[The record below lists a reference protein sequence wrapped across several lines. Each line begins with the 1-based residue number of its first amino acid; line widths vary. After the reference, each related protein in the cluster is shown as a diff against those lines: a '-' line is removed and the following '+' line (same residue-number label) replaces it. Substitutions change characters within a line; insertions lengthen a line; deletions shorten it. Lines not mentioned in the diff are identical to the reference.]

1 MRTPKSTNHMKKIY
15 GLLAW
20 LAGMTVSLSASAYDF
35 EVDGIYYNILSI
47 PEAKVEVTYR
57 EYTNYKYESGYE
69 GDMVLP
75 STVTLNSRVFTV
87 TRIGENAFYQNEK
100 LISIQ
105 LPEHLESIGTN
116 AFYECDHLTG
126 INLPSELTSIE
137 SSAFYGCKQITYL
150 KIPKSV
156 MTIGQWGFLDCGI
169 LELYIEDSDEKLEIS
184 GYNYLTF
191 ANIPI
196 VTGYIG
202 RNLDGPRFS
211 SKTLTSLT
219 FGDKV
224 TRVSDVTNYYNGES
238 NNFTTL
244 NLGANVEE
252 IEGSAFSNAS
262 KLQTLVLPDKLTKIG
277 ESAFSGCSA
286 LNNIT
291 MGRNVKEIKAE
302 AFANCKAINTITVQ
316 MAEPAAFS
324 QDVFDNIIYATAAL
338 YVPSG
343 TTGLYQSTAYW
354 SNFFA
359 VQEGT
364 PTETQKWL
372 MTASGGEHGKV
383 MFGGKVVENVTT
395 SKIVDDGSEVIFS
408 IVPDFGYQV
417 ASLRLNGEDVTDQLN
432 GLTFTLESMTRDNTL
447 SVTFE
452 ETPVWLTINNAESG
466 SVVERVRMG
475 QKYTYQILPAE
486 GYKVHIVS
494 FNGEGVTE
502 QLDEDGCFTTPYL
515 TGNSTL
521 SVVYE
526 STATDVKASLAPDLR
541 IYPVGESLK
550 IENAVAGQTLSIC
563 TLSGAVVRNEMLSST
578 SASIALPTGQTYVVS
593 TCGRTVKVRL

>member
-1 MRTPKSTNHMKKIY
+1 MKKIY

-137 SSAFYGCKQITYL
+137 VSAFEGCKQITYL
-150 KIPKSV
+150 KIPLNVKGIYSRC
-156 MTIGQWGFLDCGI
+156 FNSCGI
-169 LELYIEDSDEKLEIS
+169 LELNIEDSDQTLDIGGECFDW
-184 GYNYLTF
+184 N
-191 ANIPI
+191 PI
-196 VTGYIG
+196 VTIYAG
-202 RNLDGPRFS
+202 RNLDDSPEFYSENLS
-211 SKTLTSLT
+211 SIIFGEEVTKVNEVYTLCPSNRPLSSLT
-219 FGDKV
+219 
-224 TRVSDVTNYYNGES
+224 TI
-238 NNFTTL
+238 NF
-244 NLGANVEE
+244 GANIEE
-252 IEGSAFSNAS
+252 IGGWAFEYAP

-277 ESAFSGCSA
+277 ESAFNGCTA

-526 STATDVKASLAPDLR
+526 STTTDVKASVAPDLR